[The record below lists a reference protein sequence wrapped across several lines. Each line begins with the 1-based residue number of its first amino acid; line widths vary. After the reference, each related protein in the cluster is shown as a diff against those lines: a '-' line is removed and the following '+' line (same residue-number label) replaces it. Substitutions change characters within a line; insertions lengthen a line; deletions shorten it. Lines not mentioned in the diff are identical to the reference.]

1 MEENAESPK
10 SRALLLPGMLIL
22 LHGLGS
28 AWMGMGARGVTAD
41 TMAGQLGQT
50 IQVVWTLIGV
60 LEAGLGLMVVLNISV
75 YLAYV
80 FLVVLGVISGC
91 TLALGNAAL
100 QIGLAIWVWCAD
112 PARGSGLKL

>member
-1 MEENAESPK
+1 MEEKEST
-10 SRALLLPGMLIL
+10 SRRGLVVPGVLIL
-22 LHGLGS
+22 LHGLVSVWLGLGS
-28 AWMGMGARGVTAD
+28 RGLRAD

-80 FLVVLGVISGC
+80 FLVVLGVVSGC

-112 PARGSGLKL
+112 PARSQ